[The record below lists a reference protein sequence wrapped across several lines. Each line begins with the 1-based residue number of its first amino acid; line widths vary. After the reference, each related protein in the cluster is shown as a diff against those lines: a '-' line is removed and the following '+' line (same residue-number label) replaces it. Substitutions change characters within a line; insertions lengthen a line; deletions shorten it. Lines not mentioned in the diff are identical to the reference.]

1 MKKQIAAA
9 VLIGALVAAGGML
22 WQEPT
27 FGATPDIEA
36 AFSPDGGA
44 ERLVLR
50 TIYGAQQSVRVM
62 AYSFTAAPVV
72 KALLDAKRRGIDVAV
87 TVDYR
92 SNIDEDRS
100 GKAAAALRA
109 LVYAGIPVRLVRAFA
124 MQHSKFIVTDRA
136 TVETG
141 AYTITPRRRG
151 SIRRMWWCCQTI
163 PRLVRRSFATGRRS
177 AQQARCIAHADA

>member
-9 VLIGALVAAGGML
+9 TLFGTLVSVGGLCWM
-22 WQEPT
+22 EPT
-27 FGATPDIEA
+27 YGATQDIEA

-44 ERLVLR
+44 ERLVLG
-50 TIYGAQQSVRVM
+50 TIHGARRSIRLM

-72 KALLDAKRRGIDVAV
+72 KALVEARRRGVDVAV

-92 SNIDEDRS
+92 NNIEEDRS

-109 LVYAGIPVRLVRAFA
+109 LVYAGVPVKVVRIYP
-124 MQHSKFIVTDRA
+124 MQHAKYMVVDSA

-141 AYTITPRRRG
+141 SYNYSQAAARVNSENVVVISDHPDVAQAFLRN
-151 SIRRMWWCCQTI
+151 WAE
-163 PRLVRRSFATGRRS
+163 VS
-177 AQQARCIAHADA
+177 AAGEVYRAP

>member
-1 MKKQIAAA
+1 MRKQIVGAA
-9 VLIGALVAAGGML
+9 LIGALAVGGGVL
-22 WQEPT
+22 WQAPA
-27 FGATPDIEA
+27 FCATPDLEA

-72 KALLDAKRRGIDVAV
+72 KALLDAKRRGVDVAV

-92 SNIDEDRS
+92 SNVDEDRS

-109 LVYAGIPVRLVRAFA
+109 LVYAGIPVRVVRAYA
-124 MQHSKFIVTDRA
+124 MQHSKFIVTDRT
-136 TVETG
+136 TVQTG
-141 AYTITPRRRG
+141 SYNFSQAAARVNSENVVVLSNQPEIAQAFLRNW
-151 SIRRMWWCCQTI
+151 SE
-163 PRLVRRSFATGRRS
+163 VS
-177 AQQARCIAHADA
+177 AAGEVYRAP